1 MSTSDVTFTEA
12 IEEPVPALNDRQV
25 PHVTHPRTVP
35 LPTSELFLPNGNVH
49 IKNLRDQF
57 FHEGKLLKEDVLIL
71 LERAEKLFEVEPN
84 VVRVKSP
91 ITSRNFRNIFI
102 IYYMNI

>member
-1 MSTSDVTFTEA
+1 MTEAQSTDVIFTEA

-35 LPTSELFLPNGNVH
+35 LPTSDLFLPNGNIH

-57 FHEGKLLKEDVLIL
+57 FHEGRLLKEDVMTL
-71 LERAEKLFEVEPN
+71 LDRAEKLFEVEPN
-84 VVRVKSP
+84 VIQVKSP
-91 ITSRNFRNIFI
+91 ITSLEFL
-102 IYYMNI
+102 